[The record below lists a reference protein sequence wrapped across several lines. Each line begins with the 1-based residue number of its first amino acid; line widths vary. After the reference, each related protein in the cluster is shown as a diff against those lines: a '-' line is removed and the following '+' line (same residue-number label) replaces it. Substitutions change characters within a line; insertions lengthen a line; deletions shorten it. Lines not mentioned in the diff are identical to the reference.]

1 LDSWNLGNNRNTK
14 FKKIFDSDSDEDD
27 EIKDKNID
35 YTKSKLF
42 RYLKGFFFSFL
53 IFVKVLRETIK
64 NSPITKMETK
74 KATEEVANSGQIY
87 NSVVVNQYKIP
98 IVPQAI
104 VNSAMHKDTHK
115 DESKITYRDLRNF
128 ILKAF

>member
-1 LDSWNLGNNRNTK
+1 M
-14 FKKIFDSDSDEDD
+14 
-27 EIKDKNID
+27 
-35 YTKSKLF
+35 TKSKKKILIILKVNYLDF
-42 RYLKGFFFSFL
+42 FLKGLFFSFL

-87 NSVVVNQYKIP
+87 NSVIVNQYKIP

-115 DESKITYRDLRNF
+115 DESKIKYRDLKNF
-128 ILKAF
+128 I

>member
-1 LDSWNLGNNRNTK
+1 MGNNRNTK